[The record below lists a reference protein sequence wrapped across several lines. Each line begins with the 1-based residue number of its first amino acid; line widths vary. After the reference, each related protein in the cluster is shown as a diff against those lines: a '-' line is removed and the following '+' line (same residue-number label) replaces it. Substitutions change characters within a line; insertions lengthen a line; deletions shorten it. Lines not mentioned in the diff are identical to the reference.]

1 MKQQLVFLREQAQ
14 QRTHSDE
21 PLTLRLQ
28 AQQRLRLQQQ
38 LQQVYISAST
48 HLLVTEVTLRPAQG
62 DIEEASAGFAV
73 TWPLLTL

>member
-14 QRTHSDE
+14 QRTHADE

-38 LQQVYISAST
+38 LQQVCSSAST
-48 HLLVTEVTLRPAQG
+48 HLSLTEVTLWPDLCG
-62 DIEEASAGFAV
+62 LTSV
-73 TWPLLTL
+73 TFISTEVKN